1 MASTFGPVRARASGA
16 DRSVVRWR
24 RGVRRYA
31 RGAAFVGRPEPETPD
46 LPVIKAFR
54 ESLSLLATRR
64 FGTFWFASLLSSIGT
79 WAQQVAEPWLLLT
92 LGASSF
98 LIGLD
103 SFAMNAP
110 VWLLTLAGGALADRS
125 DRRRVIALFQS
136 IQMLCPMAIVALL
149 ITGLIRPWM
158 IIVLSVVVGI
168 TDALSMP
175 SFQSIVPSLVTREQ
189 IGRGLALN
197 STQFNLSRIL
207 GPSIAGVLIAGFGA
221 MACFVVSAAS
231 YLPFIG
237 VALWILPRWT
247 PAPRRADAA
256 PRSPAFAAIRDILR
270 RRQLRAAL
278 LTVLATSLLCAPLVT
293 FSPVLVKDVFHGDAG
308 RFSAALASFGVGG
321 LLGAVGLLGRAAQV
335 DQRRLSSGFA
345 LVFGLVVVLT
355 ALNPWFWGLPPLL
368 ALAGASMTVSNT
380 AANSLLQA
388 TASPRL
394 LGQTVS
400 LYMLAMRGGISI
412 GALLTGAAVSWLGV
426 KHALLFN
433 GLLAVGVQAA
443 LALMWFRA
451 PVTDP
456 AAS

>member
-1 MASTFGPVRARASGA
+1 
-16 DRSVVRWR
+16 
-24 RGVRRYA
+24 
-31 RGAAFVGRPEPETPD
+31 
-46 LPVIKAFR
+46 VIKSLR

-103 SFAMNAP
+103 TFAMNAP
-110 VWLLTLAGGALADRS
+110 VWLLILVGGALADRS
-125 DRRRVIALFQS
+125 DRRHVIALFQS
-136 IQMLCPMAIVALL
+136 IQMLCPVAIVVLL
-149 ITGLIRPWM
+149 VTGRIHPWM
-158 IIVLSVVVGI
+158 IIVLSVVVGV

-175 SFQSIVPSLVTREQ
+175 SFQSIVPSLVTRPQ

-231 YLPFIG
+231 YIPFIG
-237 VALWILPRWT
+237 VALWILPRRT
-247 PAPRRADAA
+247 AEHSHATAPPRGRALAG
-256 PRSPAFAAIRDILR
+256 IGGILR
-270 RRQLRAAL
+270 EGQLRGAL
-278 LTVLATSLLCAPLVT
+278 LTVFATSVLCSPLVT
-293 FSPVLVKDVFHGDAG
+293 FSPVLVKEVFRGDAG
-308 RFSAALASFGVGG
+308 RFSLALAAFGVGG
-321 LLGAVGLLGRAAQV
+321 LLGAVGLLGGGSV

-345 LVFGLVVVLT
+345 VGYGVVLILT

-368 ALAGASMTVSNT
+368 VFAGASMTVSNT

-388 TASPRL
+388 RVSPHL

-400 LYMLAMRGGISI
+400 LYMLAMRGGISL
-412 GALLTGAAVSWLGV
+412 GAVLTGAAVGALGV
-426 KHALLFN
+426 QHALLLN
-433 GLLAVGVQAA
+433 GLLAVVVQGLVARA
-443 LALMWFRA
+443 WLRA
-451 PVTDP
+451 PATDTER
-456 AAS
+456 SRGRLS

>member
-1 MASTFGPVRARASGA
+1 MLVSKSLRAS
-16 DRSVVRWR
+16 
-24 RGVRRYA
+24 
-31 RGAAFVGRPEPETPD
+31 
-46 LPVIKAFR
+46 LN
-54 ESLSLLATRR
+54 LLATRR

-136 IQMLCPMAIVALL
+136 VQMLCPAAIVVLL
-149 ITGLIRPWM
+149 VAGLVQPWM

-175 SFQSIVPSLVTREQ
+175 SFQSIVPSIVAHDQ
-189 IGRGLALN
+189 IDRGLALN

-207 GPSIAGVLIAGFGA
+207 GPSIAGVLMASFGA
-221 MACFVVSAAS
+221 TACFVVSAAS
-231 YLPFIG
+231 YVPFIG

-247 PAPRRADAA
+247 PIPSRSELPAPAHLLVGISA
-256 PRSPAFAAIRDILR
+256 ILR
-270 RRQLRAAL
+270 QGQLRGAL
-278 LTVLATSLLCAPLVT
+278 LTVLATGVLCSPLVT
-293 FSPVLVKDVFHGDAG
+293 FSPVLVKEAFHGGAG
-308 RFSAALASFGVGG
+308 RYSTALAAFGIGG
-321 LLGAVGLLGRAAQV
+321 LVGAVGLLSVAQSV
-335 DQRRLSSGFA
+335 DRRRLSSGFA
-345 LVFGLVVVLT
+345 LGYGAVLVLT
-355 ALNPWFWGLPPLL
+355 ALNPWFWAMPPLL
-368 ALAGASMTVSNT
+368 VLAGASMTVSNT

-400 LYMLAMRGGISI
+400 LYMLAMRGGISL
-412 GALLTGAAVSWLGV
+412 GALLTGSTVSLLGV
-426 KHALLFN
+426 RHALLLN
-433 GLLAVGVQAA
+433 GVMALVAQVVLARIWSRAT
-443 LALMWFRA
+443 LARRKVSA
-451 PVTDP
+451 EGR
-456 AAS
+456 S

>member
-1 MASTFGPVRARASGA
+1 M
-16 DRSVVRWR
+16 
-24 RGVRRYA
+24 
-31 RGAAFVGRPEPETPD
+31 
-46 LPVIKAFR
+46 IKSLR

-103 SFAMNAP
+103 TFAMNAP
-110 VWLLTLAGGALADRS
+110 VWLLILVGGALADRS
-125 DRRRVIALFQS
+125 DRRHVIALFQS
-136 IQMLCPMAIVALL
+136 IQMLCPVAIVVLL
-149 ITGLIRPWM
+149 ATGRIHPWM
-158 IIVLSVVVGI
+158 IIVLSVVVGV

-175 SFQSIVPSLVTREQ
+175 SFQSIVPSLVTRPQ

-231 YLPFIG
+231 YIPFIG
-237 VALWILPRWT
+237 VALWILPRRT
-247 PAPRRADAA
+247 AEHSHSTAPPRGRALAG
-256 PRSPAFAAIRDILR
+256 IGGILR
-270 RRQLRAAL
+270 EGQLRGAL
-278 LTVLATSLLCAPLVT
+278 LTVLATSMLCSPLVT
-293 FSPVLVKDVFHGDAG
+293 FSPVLVRDVFRGDAG
-308 RFSAALASFGVGG
+308 RFSLALAAFGVGG
-321 LLGAVGLLGRAAQV
+321 LLGAVGLLGGGSV

-345 LVFGLVVVLT
+345 VGYGVVLILT

-368 ALAGASMTVSNT
+368 VFAGASMTVSNT

-388 TASPRL
+388 RVSPHL

-400 LYMLAMRGGISI
+400 LYMLAMRGGISL
-412 GALLTGAAVSWLGV
+412 GAVLTGAAVSALGV
-426 KHALLFN
+426 QHALLLN
-433 GLLAVGVQAA
+433 GVLAVVVQGLVAPA
-443 LALMWFRA
+443 WLRA
-451 PVTDP
+451 PATDT
-456 AAS
+456 ASSSLRDR